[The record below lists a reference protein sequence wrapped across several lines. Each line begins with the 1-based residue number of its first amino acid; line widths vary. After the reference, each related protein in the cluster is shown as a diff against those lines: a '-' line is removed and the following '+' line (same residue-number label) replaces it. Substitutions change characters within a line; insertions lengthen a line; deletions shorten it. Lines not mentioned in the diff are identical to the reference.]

1 MLEYRVFAA
10 YVHSNEHI
18 LAYRDFTDAVVFDEY
33 FKSIRETDDVYSN
46 FNDEY
51 MPAAEDRVLT
61 LSTCFNR
68 NNRQSYI
75 VQAVLVDEMKAV
87 FNPADSAEGN

>member
-1 MLEYRVFAA
+1 MYIATSTSSTNAISPTRSF
-10 YVHSNEHI
+10 
-18 LAYRDFTDAVVFDEY
+18 FDEY

-61 LSTCFNR
+61 LSPCFNR
-68 NNRQSYI
+68 NNRQRYI